1 MIINLKTAKALGLT
15 IPATL
20 LVRAD
25 EYSNKRAVCCNC
37 SRPLLALRDISLD
50 RRIGSLSGDCVAKLF
65 LGVREKFSR
74 VADALARKLC
84 GGSHD

>member
-1 MIINLKTAKALGLT
+1 MNLPE
-15 IPATL
+15 PANAISPRVAWCKYL
-20 LVRAD
+20 FPHLSQRSARSVQGHSLPMKPVLPAGP
-25 EYSNKRAVCCNC
+25 C
-37 SRPLLALRDISLD
+37 PLRS
-50 RRIGSLSGDCVAKLF
+50 DCVAKLF